1 MGTKRRVAVS
11 LSTSIAVVAAMAGTA
26 GARIPEADAGD
37 APVQVRPAVVAVPD
51 AFDRALQ
58 RRNRTLEAKYAGA
71 DAVAR
76 AIARRNR

>member
-26 GARIPEADAGD
+26 GARIPEADFGD
-37 APVQVRPAVVAVPD
+37 APVQVRPAVVALPD
-51 AFDRALQ
+51 AFDRAVQ

>member
-1 MGTKRRVAVS
+1 
-11 LSTSIAVVAAMAGTA
+11 MAGTA
-26 GARIPEADAGD
+26 GARNPEADFGD